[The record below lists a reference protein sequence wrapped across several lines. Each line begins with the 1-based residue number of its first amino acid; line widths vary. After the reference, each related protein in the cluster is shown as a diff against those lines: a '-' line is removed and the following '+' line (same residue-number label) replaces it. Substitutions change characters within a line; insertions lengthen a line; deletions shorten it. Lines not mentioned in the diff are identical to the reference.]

1 MSDAAIFTIVFVGL
15 FVLRIIAATL
25 VFLVLLPR
33 GDRCQLCDAPT
44 VRMASFLFDR
54 LMPWFRK
61 SWCLQCGWVGVLRRG
76 PLTPVDSPREPAARR

>member
-1 MSDAAIFTIVFVGL
+1 MSDAAWFVIVFVGL

-44 VRMASFLFDR
+44 ARVESWLFDR
-54 LMPWFRK
+54 YLPWFRK
-61 SWCLQCGWVGVLRRG
+61 SWCLSCGWVGVLRRG
-76 PLTPVDSPREPAARR
+76 PLTPQDAPHETTVSR